1 MIQRD
6 SRAVSQGQ
14 APPERT
20 PAGVRAAQAVRLP
33 EPWASSA
40 VTVVMPTYNE
50 ADNLPAVLEAL
61 FALPLPALRVL
72 VVDDNSPDGTGDLA
86 ERLAREEY
94 GPERLSVLRRPGKQG
109 LGRAYVHGITHALE
123 HGADFVVQM
132 DADLS
137 HPPEAVPQ
145 MLGTLLSTEADV
157 VIGSRYAT
165 GGKLAE
171 NWAPH
176 RKALSAWA
184 NFYVRVLLH
193 LRIRDVTAGFKI
205 WRRETL
211 RAIDVAGVAS
221 NGYSFQVEMNYRAV
235 RLGLKI
241 VEVPIRFEERHDGQ
255 SKMSLGVQLESALM
269 PFRLRRLAGRL
280 GAPPRE

>member
-1 MIQRD
+1 MTQRD
-6 SRAVSQGQ
+6 PRVMSEDDTSA
-14 APPERT
+14 A
-20 PAGVRAAQAVRLP
+20 ARAARAVRLP
-33 EPWASSA
+33 EPWASAA

-50 ADNLPAVLEAL
+50 ADNLPVVLDAL

-86 ERLAREEY
+86 ERLARDTY
-94 GPERLSVLRRPGKQG
+94 GPDRLSVLRRPGKQG
-109 LGRAYVHGITHALE
+109 LGRAYVHGLGHALRE
-123 HGADFVVQM
+123 GADYVVQM

-184 NFYVRVLLH
+184 NFYVRLLLH
-193 LRIRDVTAGFKI
+193 LRIRDVTAGFKV

-211 RAIDVAGVAS
+211 RLIDIAGITS
-221 NGYSFQVEMNYRAV
+221 NGYAFQVEMNYRTV
-235 RLGLKI
+235 RHGLKI
-241 VEVPIRFEERHDGQ
+241 VEVPIRFEERRDGH

-269 PFRLRRLAGRL
+269 PFRLRRQAARL
-280 GAPPRE
+280 GAGRPAAPDR